1 MCERAYFSADA
12 TDQYG
17 PFSASPPLP
26 LVHKVFICLYDAC
39 HAENLQQ
46 FPRGMRQTANAATV
60 DVDDGDVDATELQH
74 FCPRGTATLNLPPRL
89 TAVVAAAVNQ
99 QLKFFIRLSIR
110 CATAGD
116 SLLCSWKAANESV
129 EIEEFARQEAEI
141 YVKLY
146 KQ

>member
-74 FCPRGTATLNLPPRL
+74 FCPRGTATL
-89 TAVVAAAVNQ
+89 
-99 QLKFFIRLSIR
+99 
-110 CATAGD
+110 D
-116 SLLCSWKAANESV
+116 
-129 EIEEFARQEAEI
+129 
-141 YVKLY
+141 
-146 KQ
+146 